1 MSGAA
6 MLTAGFADPARDSQ
20 RCFRA
25 VLEAMSRPGRVQR
38 LDPALLAEPPH
49 PLGRAAAAVLLTL
62 ADADTPV
69 WLDPDAAAA
78 APWLAFHAGCPWAV
92 EPGAA
97 AFALG
102 FGAAPPPFD
111 ALDPGTEEAPQES
124 TTLVLMVESLA
135 EGPGAGA
142 WSLRG
147 PGIETLHHLRVAG
160 LAPGF
165 AATWAANHARFPR
178 GVDVILCAGDA
189 LAALPR
195 SVRIAE
201 GATG

>member
-6 MLTAGFADPARDSQ
+6 LLTAGFADPARDSQ

-38 LDPALLAEPPH
+38 LEPALLAEPPR

-62 ADADTPV
+62 VDPDTPV

-78 APWLAFHAGCPWAV
+78 APWLAFHAGCPWAARP
-92 EPGAA
+92 EEA
-97 AFALG
+97 AFVLG
-102 FGAAPPPFD
+102 FGAAPP
-111 ALDPGTEEAPQES
+111 ALAALAPGTEEAPQEGA
-124 TTLVLMVESLA
+124 TLVLMVATLA

-142 WSLRG
+142 WQLRG
-147 PGIETLHHLRVAG
+147 PGIETEHHLRVTG

-165 AATWAANHARFPR
+165 AASWAANHARFPR

-195 SVRIAE
+195 SVRIVE
-201 GATG
+201 GMTG

>member
-6 MLTAGFADPARDSQ
+6 LLTAGFADPARDSQ

-78 APWLAFHAGCPWAV
+78 APWLAFHAGCPWAAG
-92 EPGAA
+92 PGEA

-102 FGAAPPPFD
+102 FGAAPP
-111 ALDPGTEEAPQES
+111 ALAALAAGTEEAPQEGA
-124 TTLVLMVESLA
+124 TLVLMVEALA
-135 EGPGAGA
+135 DGPGAGA
-142 WSLRG
+142 WQLRG
-147 PGIETLHHLRVAG
+147 PGIETLHHLRVGG

-165 AATWAANHARFPR
+165 AAAWAANHARFPC
-178 GVDVILCAGDA
+178 GVDVILCAGEA

-195 SVRIAE
+195 SVRIVE
-201 GATG
+201 GMPG